1 MNGQTTRRD
10 NRGPSTPVIILVR
23 PQLGENV
30 GMTARAMLNFGLTDL
45 RLVRPEC
52 GWPNAKAVQAASGA
66 TEVLN
71 RLSVFDRVEDAA
83 SDLHR
88 LYATT
93 ARPRDLPK
101 PVITAAQIARE
112 ARAALQKGEGVGILF
127 GPERTGL
134 ANDELIYADAVVS
147 IPANPRF
154 FSLNLAQAVLLI
166 AYESLTREL
175 MFRIGG
181 RLSRPGRL
189 ATKGELHE
197 LLEHLIA
204 ALDAVNFFRTVDR
217 RASMS
222 RALQLIFARAE
233 LRESDVHLLRGV
245 IKELARG
252 GRRPPRR
259 GVRPRVSPTMTASP
273 PAVRLSIVP
282 CWDRDQSTVQNVR

>member
-1 MNGQTTRRD
+1 MAGQTTGLDTAPRA
-10 NRGPSTPVIILVR
+10 PVIILVR

-30 GMTARAMLNFGLTDL
+30 GTTARAMLNFGLTDL

-71 RLSVFDRVEDAA
+71 RLRVLDRVQDATR
-83 SDLHR
+83 DLQR

-101 PVITAAQIARE
+101 PVVTAVQAAHE
-112 ARAALQKGEGVGILF
+112 ARAALQKGEAVGIMF

-134 ANDELIYADAVVS
+134 SNDDLIYADAVVS
-147 IPANPRF
+147 IPVNPEF
-154 FSLNLAQAVLLI
+154 VSLNLAQAVLLV
-166 AYESLTREL
+166 AYEWFASEIDVPDRRE
-175 MFRIGG
+175 IEPAG
-181 RLSRPGRL
+181 RP
-189 ATKGELHE
+189 ATKGELDQ
-197 LLEHLIA
+197 LLEHLIVE
-204 ALDAVNFFRTVDR
+204 LDAVNFFRTPDR

-222 RALQLIFARAE
+222 RALQLIFARAA
-233 LRESDVHLLRGV
+233 LREPDVHLLRGV

-259 GVRPRVSPTMTASP
+259 RR
-273 PAVRLSIVP
+273 
-282 CWDRDQSTVQNVR
+282 